1 MGMDP
6 DRIVESFY
14 IFEYGFLRFFHC
26 FEMVE
31 VDPFSPLISE
41 MKAFDAGGCPMDLLF
56 LEYDLSIPSV
66 LFLYSS
72 LVYCTLDRCGSPMA
86 F

>member
-31 VDPFSPLISE
+31 VDPFS
-41 MKAFDAGGCPMDLLF
+41 
-56 LEYDLSIPSV
+56 
-66 LFLYSS
+66 
-72 LVYCTLDRCGSPMA
+72 LDQ
-86 F
+86 

>member
-1 MGMDP
+1 MTLLNFFLTHLFQYLVVVLVFHRGFVSAMGMDP

-31 VDPFSPLISE
+31 VDPFS
-41 MKAFDAGGCPMDLLF
+41 
-56 LEYDLSIPSV
+56 
-66 LFLYSS
+66 
-72 LVYCTLDRCGSPMA
+72 LDQ
-86 F
+86 